1 MKISG
6 CLFDLD
12 GVIVDTANH
21 HYVAWKSLAD
31 ELAIPFSAE
40 ENESLK
46 GLSRLD
52 SLECILRLGNL
63 EVSSNKKIELME
75 KKNQLYLQII
85 DAIGPDDILPGVKEL
100 MLELKNKG
108 IGICLGSSSKNAISI
123 LKRIGIFDLF
133 DGIVDGRNLTLSKP
147 DPEVFIKGSKILGLT
162 PSECIVFEDAESGI
176 EAALSG
182 GFFALGIGAEGS
194 LKRAHANVQDLS
206 DVTLEKL
213 QVLVDSHESN

>member
-123 LKRIGIFDLF
+123 LKRIDIFDLF

>member
-31 ELAIPFSAE
+31 ELSIPFSAE

-108 IGICLGSSSKNAISI
+108 IGIC
-123 LKRIGIFDLF
+123 
-133 DGIVDGRNLTLSKP
+133 
-147 DPEVFIKGSKILGLT
+147 
-162 PSECIVFEDAESGI
+162 
-176 EAALSG
+176 
-182 GFFALGIGAEGS
+182 
-194 LKRAHANVQDLS
+194 
-206 DVTLEKL
+206 
-213 QVLVDSHESN
+213 

>member
-1 MKISG
+1 M
-6 CLFDLD
+6 
-12 GVIVDTANH
+12 
-21 HYVAWKSLAD
+21 
-31 ELAIPFSAE
+31 
-40 ENESLK
+40 
-46 GLSRLD
+46 
-52 SLECILRLGNL
+52 

-75 KKNQLYLQII
+75 KKNQLYLQIV

-100 MLELKNKG
+100 MLELRNKG

-182 GFFALGIGAEGS
+182 GFLP
-194 LKRAHANVQDLS
+194 
-206 DVTLEKL
+206 
-213 QVLVDSHESN
+213 

>member
-21 HYVAWKSLAD
+21 HYVAWKSLTD
-31 ELAIPFSAE
+31 ELAIPFTAV

-100 MLELKNKG
+100 MLELRNKG

-133 DGIVDGRNLTLSKP
+133 DGVVDGRNLTLSKP

-213 QVLVDSHESN
+213 QGLVNSYESN

>member
-182 GFFALGIGAEGS
+182 GFFALGIGAECS

>member
-31 ELAIPFSAE
+31 ELAIPFTE
-40 ENESLK
+40 VENESLK

-75 KKNQLYLQII
+75 KKNQLYLQIV

-100 MLELKNKG
+100 MLELRNKG

>member
-1 MKISG
+1 MKILG

-31 ELAIPFSAE
+31 ELAIPFSE
-40 ENESLK
+40 EDNESLK

-63 EVSSNKKIELME
+63 EVSSNKQIELME

-123 LKRIGIFDLF
+123 LKRIDIFDLF

-213 QVLVDSHESN
+213 QGLVNSYESN